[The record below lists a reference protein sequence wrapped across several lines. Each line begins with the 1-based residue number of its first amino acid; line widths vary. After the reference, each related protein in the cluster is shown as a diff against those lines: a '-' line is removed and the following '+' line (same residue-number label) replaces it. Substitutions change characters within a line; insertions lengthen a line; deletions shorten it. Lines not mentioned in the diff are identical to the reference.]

1 MRTKPAIILLLLI
14 ALTAIF
20 AEDTLL
26 VWPLACK
33 PQLTSTFGEFRVGHF
48 HAGVDF
54 RTPEGEGMPIFA
66 LRDGSVVRVRETPWG
81 YGKVVYYQMD
91 DGITAV
97 FAHLSAFSDTIA
109 SLMNA
114 EKYRKKSNNAELWF
128 KEGQITYRRGDT
140 LAFSG
145 SSGAG
150 SAHLHFETRQGM
162 DNPVNPMDLGYFT
175 ADTLPPQIQEIWL
188 IPRAD
193 GAQIEGKSEPF
204 KIEIPRSNPESRK
217 VNAHGGV
224 SIAVNIRDRECD
236 SNYNSFGAYIVRAI
250 ANSDTIFNFL
260 ADTISYSTTREI
272 GLLYELG
279 HQEEFGYKRPLFRL
293 ENPLESSITMLKSK
307 TSGLLEIAD
316 DTLEVRIEAADYV
329 GNISTAT
336 FTIIPQMKTHVAR
349 EVPDTLDNY
358 DVAFSHRIF
367 GVENIILNADFSEK
381 LSSEPYILRNESEI
395 APVSSSD
402 TTFSF
407 RLFDVEPSEIF
418 KLKVGGREWLYTPN
432 LWRFESGMKYDLAG
446 EWRIEIPENGVY
458 RPFVASDTIIAG
470 SQGDEFLRLDPA
482 GVVLRRS
489 AKLSID
495 TSNVEAEAGKACI
508 VRIWNDDT
516 FFVSNEVDDVGRIFG
531 TISALGTFALAQ
543 DTIAPTLSLN
553 ITDSAAVSRNL
564 TAVIKDDLSGFS
576 NDVLPNSY
584 IDGDWIPTEYDPE
597 KNVLT
602 VDLRDIEPG
611 LHLWKVEAIDVCG
624 NAVADSVRFVKR

>member
-1 MRTKPAIILLLLI
+1 MRTKPAIIILLLI

-66 LRDGSVVRVRETPWG
+66 LRDGSIVRVRETPWG

-97 FAHLSAFSDTIA
+97 FAHLSAFSDTVA

-193 GAQIEGKSEPF
+193 GAQIEGKSAPF
-204 KIEIPRSNPESRK
+204 KIEIPSSRAG
-217 VNAHGGV
+217 NLAIEAHGAI
-224 SIAVNIRDRECD
+224 SLSANIRDRECD
-236 SNYNSFGAYIVRAI
+236 ANYNSFGAYIVRAI
-250 ANSDTIFNFL
+250 ENSDTIFNFL

-293 ENPLESSITMLKSK
+293 EKPLESSITMLKSK
-307 TSGLLEIAD
+307 TSGLLEIAE

-381 LSSEPYILRNESEI
+381 LSSEPFILRNENEI

-418 KLKVGGREWLYTPN
+418 KLKVGWREWLYTPN

-446 EWRIEIPENGVY
+446 EWGIEIPENGVY
-458 RPFVASDTIIAG
+458 RPFVASDSIIPG
-470 SQGDEFLRLDPA
+470 SSGEEFLRLDPA

-495 TSNVEAEAGKACI
+495 TSNVEAEAGKACV

-576 NDVLPNSY
+576 NDVLPNSF

-597 KNVLT
+597 KNVIT
-602 VDLRDIEPG
+602 VDSRDIEPG
-611 LHLWKVEAIDVCG
+611 LHLWKVEALDVCG
-624 NAVADSVRFVKR
+624 NAVTDSVRFVKR

>member
-1 MRTKPAIILLLLI
+1 MRTNTAIIILLLI

-33 PQLTSTFGEFRVGHF
+33 PQLTSSFGEFRVGHF
-48 HAGVDF
+48 HAGIDF

-66 LRDGSVVRVRETPWG
+66 LRDGSIVRARETPWG

-97 FAHLSAFSDTIA
+97 FAHLSAFSDTVA

-150 SAHLHFETRQGM
+150 SAHLHFETRKGM
-162 DNPVNPMDLGYFT
+162 DNPVNPMDFGYFT
-175 ADTLPPQIQEIWL
+175 ADTLPPHIHEIWL

-193 GAQIEGKSEPF
+193 GAQIEGKSAPF
-204 KIEIPRSNPESRK
+204 KIDNPSSRAG
-217 VNAHGGV
+217 NRAIEAHGAI
-224 SIAVNIRDRECD
+224 SLAVNIRDRECD
-236 SNYNSFGAYIVRAI
+236 ANYNLYGPYIVRAL
-250 ANSDTIFNFL
+250 ANSDTIFSFL
-260 ADTISYSTTREI
+260 ADTISYSTTRQI
-272 GLLYELG
+272 GLSYELG

-293 ENPLESSITMLKSK
+293 EKPLESSITMLKSI
-307 TSGLLEIAD
+307 TTGLLEIAD

-329 GNISTAT
+329 GNISTAR
-336 FTIIPQMKTHVAR
+336 FTIIPRMKTHVRR
-349 EVPDTLDNY
+349 EVSDTLDNF

-367 GVENIILNADFSEK
+367 GVENIILNADFSGEP
-381 LSSEPYILRNESEI
+381 SSEPFILRDENEI
-395 APVSSSD
+395 DPVSSSD
-402 TTFSF
+402 TSFSF
-407 RLFDVEPSEIF
+407 RLFDVEPSESF
-418 KLKVGGREWLYTPN
+418 KLKVEGREWLYNPN

-446 EWRIEIPENGVY
+446 GWRIEIPEKGVY
-458 RPFVASDTIIAG
+458 RPFVASDTIILG
-470 SQGDEFLRLDPA
+470 SSGEEFLRLDPA
-482 GVVLRRS
+482 GVVLQRS
-489 AKLSID
+489 ATLSID
-495 TSNVEAEAGKACI
+495 TSNFEAEAGKACI

-516 FFVSNEVDDVGRIFG
+516 FFVSNEIDDKGRIFG

-553 ITDSAAVSRNL
+553 ITDSTAVSRNL
-564 TAVIKDDLSGFS
+564 TASIKDDLSGFS
-576 NDVLPNSY
+576 NDVLPNSF

-602 VDLRDIEPG
+602 VDIRAIEPG
-611 LHLWKVEAIDVCG
+611 LYLWKVEALDVCG
-624 NAVADSVRFVKR
+624 NAVADSVRFVKK